1 MMIKF
6 FTLAIAVFINVQLFA
21 QTNDYSVREV
31 KGGLYIPWEMV
42 SAPDGSIWFTQR
54 HGSISRLN
62 PVTGEVKQLI
72 FEQDVSIN
80 NGEGGML
87 GLALHPDFP
96 NTPEVFCSYNYLL
109 NGNDYRQKLVVY
121 EYNPVTDVL
130 TFQRLIKDG
139 IEANVIHNGSRLLIS
154 NNKLYMTTGDAND
167 LSFPQNTSSLNG
179 KILRYN
185 LDGTIPGDNPIPGS
199 AIWSF
204 GHRNPQG
211 LAIMGTKLVSSEHG
225 PSNDDESNIIEA
237 GRNYGWPNVEGYC
250 NLSSE
255 IAFCNTNNVY
265 EPAKSWTPTIAV
277 CGIDFYT
284 HSLFPQWQN
293 KLLLASLK
301 NQALYVLTFNTN
313 QDTVI
318 SQVDIPEISFGRIR
332 DVLAAP
338 NGKIYIST
346 SNSNSVNNKIDKIY
360 EIYDP
365 TPNSLNINETISS
378 ENNWVASPVPTNN
391 NITIQN
397 KSNNGT
403 AEIDLVDISGKLIK
417 QLHFKGK
424 EMQMDITGLV
434 AGFYYLKIKE
444 NGSVSQV
451 LKIQKL

>member
-1 MMIKF
+1 MTKN
-6 FTLAIAVFINVQLFA
+6 FTFVIAVFLSAYLFG
-21 QTNDYSVREV
+21 QTNDYSIREV
-31 KGGLYIPWEMV
+31 KSGLYIPWEMV
-42 SAPDGSIWFTQR
+42 NAPDGSIWFTQR

-62 PVTGEVKQLI
+62 PVTGETKQLI
-72 FEQDVSIN
+72 FEQEVSIN

-109 NGNDYRQKLVVY
+109 NGNDYREKIVVY
-121 EYNPVTDVL
+121 EYNPITDAL
-130 TFQRLIKDG
+130 TFNRLIKDG

-185 LDGTIPGDNPIPGS
+185 LDGTIPSDNPIPGS
-199 AIWSF
+199 PIWSF

-211 LAIMGTKLVSSEHG
+211 LAMMGTKLVSSEHG
-225 PSNDDESNIIEA
+225 PSNDDEINIIEP

-250 NLSSE
+250 NLPVE
-255 IAFCNTNNVY
+255 ATFCNANNVY

-284 HSLFPQWQN
+284 HPLFPQWQN

-301 NQALYVLTFNTN
+301 NQALYVLTFNADQN
-313 QDTVI
+313 TVI
-318 SQVDIPEISFGRIR
+318 SQVDIPEVSFGRIR

-338 NGKIYIST
+338 NGKIYVST

-365 TPNSLNINETISS
+365 TPTGLGTDETAAFK
-378 ENNWVASPVPTNN
+378 NNWVVSPVPAINT
-391 NITIQN
+391 ITIQN
-397 KSNNGT
+397 KLNSDT
-403 AEIDLVDISGKLIK
+403 AEIDLVDVSGKLVKQVHFQGK
-417 QLHFKGK
+417 QL
-424 EMQMDITGLV
+424 QIDISSLAAGL
-434 AGFYYLKIKE
+434 YYLKIKE
-444 NGSVSQV
+444 KGLVSQV
-451 LKIQKL
+451 LKIQKQ

>member
-1 MMIKF
+1 MMIKIY
-6 FTLAIAVFINVQLFA
+6 TLAIAVFINVQLFA
-21 QTNDYSVREV
+21 QANDYSVREV
-31 KGGLYIPWEMV
+31 KSGLYIPWEMV
-42 SAPDGSIWFTQR
+42 SAPDGTIWFTQR

-62 PVTGEVKQLI
+62 PVTGAIKQLI
-72 FEQDVSIN
+72 FEQNVSIN

-96 NTPEVFCSYNYLL
+96 NTPEVFCSYNYLA
-109 NGNDYRQKLVVY
+109 NGNDYREKLVVY
-121 EYNPVTDVL
+121 EYNATTDAL
-130 TFQRLIKDG
+130 TYKRLIVDF
-139 IEANVIHNGSRLLIS
+139 IDAAVIHNGSRLLI
-154 NNKLYMTTGDAND
+154 NNNMLYMTTGDAAD
-167 LSFPQNTSSLNG
+167 QSLPQNTSSLNG

-185 LDGTIPGDNPIPGS
+185 LDGTIPSDNPIPGS
-199 AIWSF
+199 AVWSY

-211 LAIMGTKLVSSEHG
+211 LTMMGTKLVSSEHG
-225 PSNDDESNIIEA
+225 PSNDDEINIIEA

-250 NLSSE
+250 NLPAE
-255 IAFCNTNNVY
+255 ITFCNANNVY

-301 NQALYVLTFNTN
+301 NQAIYVLTFDANQNTI
-313 QDTVI
+313 I
-318 SQVDIPEISFGRIR
+318 SEVDIPQVSFGRIR

-338 NGKIYIST
+338 NGKIYVST

-365 TPNSLNINETISS
+365 TPNNLDTDETPNLK
-378 ENNWVASPVPTNN
+378 NNWTASPVPANN
-391 NITIQN
+391 TITIQN
-397 KSNNGT
+397 KSNRGI
-403 AEIDLVDISGKLIK
+403 AEIDLVDMSGKLIK
-417 QLHFKGK
+417 QLHSQGK
-424 EMQMDITGLV
+424 QMQIDITGLA

-444 NGSVSQV
+444 NGSVSQI